1 MCRTCRQNC
10 RGIRFDFQ
18 SKTFYH
24 DYCKSSSYVKPDAV
38 YFFNPSLH
46 RPGFSGFDTWP
57 KTLCAAMNVS
67 APIFVTS
74 CTQKESSMDLALFRK
89 VAGSDVEIIQA
100 TTTNPFASTRP
111 ERNFTTED
119 PEPIIF
125 KNQNYFILQSP
136 RDLIQL

>member
-1 MCRTCRQNC
+1 MCRACRQNC

-38 YFFNPSLH
+38 FFFNPSLH

-74 CTQKESSMDLALFRK
+74 CTHEESLMDFLFLQRI
-89 VAGSDVEIIQA
+89 AGNDAEVIE
-100 TTTNPFASTRP
+100 TTKLNPFASTRP

-119 PEPIIF
+119 HEPIIF
-125 KNQNYFILQSP
+125 KNQFYFILKSP
-136 RDLIQL
+136 QDLIQL